1 MPTLPVSTDN
11 MAIARAVCS
20 PLEWRC
26 GPQPRKCK
34 PVSPSRFP
42 ARQLNDFFRRN
53 TGNLRGPLRRFGD
66 TVFAPTQNI
75 GFLYSA
81 RYAGPRRAEWF
92 RRSRCSIYPE
102 TVYQ

>member
-1 MPTLPVSTDN
+1 

-26 GPQPRKCK
+26 VP
-34 PVSPSRFP
+34 SPANVSRFRRADFP
-42 ARQLNDFFRRN
+42 RQLNDFFRRN
-53 TGNLRGPLRRFGD
+53 TGNLRGPLRRFSN
-66 TVFAPTQNI
+66 TVFALTQK
-75 GFLYSA
+75 YSFIVRA
-81 RYAGPRRAEWF
+81 LRGPRRAEWF